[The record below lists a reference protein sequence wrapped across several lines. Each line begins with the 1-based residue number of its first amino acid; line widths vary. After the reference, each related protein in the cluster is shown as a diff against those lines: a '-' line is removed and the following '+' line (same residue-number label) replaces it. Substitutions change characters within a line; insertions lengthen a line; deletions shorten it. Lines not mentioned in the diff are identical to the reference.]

1 MLSAELV
8 KQDCQ
13 TFHAEGDADLLIVQ
27 KAVESCLREDTALV
41 GDDTDLL
48 ILLVH
53 HIPFQSKNLYF
64 TPEPKKNAKEIKVW
78 NIRELKAG
86 LGPEVCEN
94 ILFIHAFLGCDTTSR
109 IYGVG
114 KGLLLKKIKTNSK
127 LKQAAKEFYALDANP
142 SHIADAGEE
151 VFKIIYNA
159 KENESLDTAR
169 YRKFHEKVATGLSHV
184 EPQSL
189 PPTKAAAKYHSYR
202 VYLQICD
209 WTLGYGHK
217 NPQDWGWKIDNSELV
232 PIQTD
237 LPPAPE
243 HLLTI
248 IRCNC
253 QSDCSR

>member
-159 KENESLDTAR
+159 KEILQGTGNFMRKLQRVCLTWNHSLFHQLRQLRNITAIEFICKYVTGHLDMVTKTLKTGAGR
-169 YRKFHEKVATGLSHV
+169 LTTQNLFLYKQTYRL
-184 EPQSL
+184 PQNI
-189 PPTKAAAKYHSYR
+189 Y
-202 VYLQICD
+202 
-209 WTLGYGHK
+209 
-217 NPQDWGWKIDNSELV
+217 
-232 PIQTD
+232 
-237 LPPAPE
+237 
-243 HLLTI
+243 
-248 IRCNC
+248 
-253 QSDCSR
+253 